1 MTFLQGRLVYS
12 RHSETVISI
21 PLSSTPLWFS
31 PFPILFLL
39 ILSERKQS
47 FGAPKRELV
56 NEKAAKRGDAWLS
69 HRGWKESKGPPQKSL
84 EACVSLF
91 AGWLMVL
98 RLFQVIVNW
107 PFSLQSTFTY
117 LIAFDLHNNRRAV
130 IIFLILQMSQMKL
143 TVVKKWA
150 HKPNQR
156 QNLNLNPRDRFP
168 PLVPFHCS
176 HPVSC
181 KYNDQTG
188 NTMVHSSWDVHYV
201 NFF

>member
-1 MTFLQGRLVYS
+1 MRFLQSRLVYS
-12 RHSETVISI
+12 GHSDNVISI
-21 PLSSTPLWFS
+21 PFSSTPLWFS
-31 PFPILFLL
+31 PFPFLSFPFWSSL
-39 ILSERKQS
+39 RGSRALEHPKGSWWMRKLQR
-47 FGAPKRELV
+47 G
-56 NEKAAKRGDAWLS
+56 GDAWLS

-130 IIFLILQMSQMKL
+130 IIFLILQMNQTKL

-150 HKPNQR
+150 HEPNQR
-156 QNLNLNPRDRFP
+156 QNLNFNPDLFP
-168 PLVPFHCS
+168 PLVQFLYP
-176 HPVSC
+176 HP
-181 KYNDQTG
+181 G
-188 NTMVHSSWDVHYV
+188 SWK
-201 NFF
+201 